1 MRGQGRVY
9 ERFSKGLGG
18 VYKGARNSLGRRDM
32 LFSRSEIVLF
42 NLNYV

>member
-1 MRGQGRVY
+1 MRRLGGVY
-9 ERFSKGLGG
+9 EGFRRGLGG
-18 VYKGARNSLGRRDM
+18 VNEGARKSLGRRDM